1 MARTFWYNATVP
13 LVLSNSCPYFS
24 LSLSLSLSLW
34 LFFSPGAFVD
44 TFRLRLPSASI
55 LSSLFSPS
63 CILNFFPIAILLS
76 VCFGKN
82 EFPGL
87 PDFSNYFPLF
97 RSPCSSLNCCA
108 RLCSALL
115 GTKPIVRYIPLA
127 SLCHFPCLPSYLSP
141 TCLLTLSP
149 LSCFFPGL
157 QRLGW
162 KGKHFSS
169 FLFFLTC
176 SSSLSQCFF
185 NSLLI
190 SVILSGCF
198 WDPRFSLSPMC
209 SPLCPYW
216 ANFLLLAVSV

>member
-1 MARTFWYNATVP
+1 MAGTLWYSATVP

-24 LSLSLSLSLW
+24 LSLSFW
-34 LFFSPGAFVD
+34 LFFSLGAFVD
-44 TFRLRLPSASI
+44 TYRLRPSICFYTCLPC
-55 LSSLFSPS
+55 SLQVVSLTFSPLLF
-63 CILNFFPIAILLS
+63 ILS

-87 PDFSNYFPLF
+87 LCFSNFSSFVQVSLLVCHLL
-97 RSPCSSLNCCA
+97 CSSLLCVFWDETYCPLHSLSL
-108 RLCSALL
+108 RL
-115 GTKPIVRYIPLA
+115 Y
-127 SLCHFPCLPSYLSP
+127 HFPCLPSYLSP
-141 TCLLTLSP
+141 TCLLILSP

-157 QRLGW
+157 QHLRW
-162 KGKHFSS
+162 RGKRFSS
-169 FLFFLTC
+169 FLSFLTC

-185 NSLLI
+185 TFLLI
-190 SVILSGCF
+190 TVILSGCF